1 MKKDVSIHFR
11 LSKKLKEK
19 IKLESE
25 KSNMTM
31 SQYISNCLNNKSII
45 VIENGKEIY
54 YELSKIGNNL
64 NQIAR
69 KLNSNIATSSDLK
82 KLDNISEEI
91 TKIWQLLNS
100 LKSKKVI

>member
-1 MKKDVSIHFR
+1 MKNRRITIR
-11 LSKKLKEK
+11 IEEKLREK
-19 IKLESE
+19 IKLESK

-31 SQYISNCLNNKSII
+31 SGYINRCLKNKSII

-69 KLNSNIATSSDLK
+69 KLNSNIATNSDLQ

-100 LKSKKVI
+100 LKSKKVT

>member
-1 MKKDVSIHFR
+1 MKNRRITIR
-11 LSKKLKEK
+11 IEEKLREK
-19 IKLESE
+19 IKLESK

-31 SQYISNCLNNKSII
+31 SEYINRCLKNKSII

>member
-31 SQYISNCLNNKSII
+31 SQYINNCLNNKSII
-45 VIENGKEIY
+45 VIEKGKEIY
-54 YELSKIGNNL
+54 YELNKIGNNL
-64 NQIAR
+64 NQIA
-69 KLNSNIATSSDLK
+69 KKVNSNIATSNDIKNLE
-82 KLDNISEEI
+82 NISLELKEI
-91 TKIWQLLNS
+91 WRLLNL
-100 LKSKKVI
+100 LK

>member
-1 MKKDVSIHFR
+1 MRKDTSIHFR
-11 LSKKLKEK
+11 IDKKLKEK
-19 IKLESE
+19 IKLESK

-31 SQYISNCLNNKSII
+31 SEYINRCLKNKSII

-69 KLNSNIATSSDLK
+69 KLNSNIATSSDLQ

>member
-1 MKKDVSIHFR
+1 MKNRRITIR
-11 LSKKLKEK
+11 IEEKLREK
-19 IKLESE
+19 IKLESK

-31 SQYISNCLNNKSII
+31 SEYINRCLKNKSII
-45 VIENGKEIY
+45 FIENGKEIY

>member
-1 MKKDVSIHFR
+1 MKNRRITIR
-11 LSKKLKEK
+11 IEEKLREK
-19 IKLESE
+19 IKLESK

-31 SQYISNCLNNKSII
+31 SEYINRCLKNKSII

-69 KLNSNIATSSDLK
+69 KLNSNIATNKDLK
-82 KLDNISEEI
+82 NLEYISQEI